1 MTGSIGRFC
10 SVERGGAILFVA
22 IPQGAFPGRRGG
34 ALREQAV
41 TIRRISSAEHG
52 TIGVA
57 CPLSW

>member
-1 MTGSIGRFC
+1 
-10 SVERGGAILFVA
+10 VERGGAILFVA